1 MPTETFTSNGRA
13 AAETITSAPS
23 DDGALRELAIK
34 QAERLR
40 SFKLH
45 VFAFALGAP
54 ILGGVWVLT
63 EYFEENTWPDRF
75 ASSPDVAGTWDPW
88 FFWALGIW
96 ALVLAIHAFR
106 TFAHRP
112 PSEAEI
118 DREIR
123 RLKASG
129 R

>member
-1 MPTETFTSNGRA
+1 MPTETLTTNGRA
-13 AAETITSAPS
+13 AAESIPSAPS
-23 DDGALRELAIK
+23 DDGALRALAIK
-34 QAERLR
+34 QVERIR

-45 VFAFALGAP
+45 AVAFVLGVFV
-54 ILGGVWVLT
+54 LGGVWVLT

-75 ASSPDVAGTWDPW
+75 ASDPDVAGTWDPW
-88 FFWALGIW
+88 FFWAIGIW
-96 ALVLAIHAFR
+96 GLVLAIHAFR

-118 DREIR
+118 DRELR
-123 RLKASG
+123 RLKAQ